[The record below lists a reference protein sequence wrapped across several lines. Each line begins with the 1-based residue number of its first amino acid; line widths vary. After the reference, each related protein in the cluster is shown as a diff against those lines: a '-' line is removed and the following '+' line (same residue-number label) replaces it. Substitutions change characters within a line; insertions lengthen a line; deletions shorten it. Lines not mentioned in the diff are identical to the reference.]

1 MIQFEQPL
9 TGDIEF
15 GRLLIRQLHHL
26 KKHLTHPLEI
36 PDTAQTDPLI
46 LQIVQL
52 ALAQLLRFGQAAL
65 RPVPQ
70 RRMRRELLQIVD
82 HLPVAVDRIAK
93 VGRPRFPVGVEIL
106 RLGETGRRLPLPL
119 NSTYFAALAK
129 SEIV

>member
-52 ALAQLLRFGQAAL
+52 ALAQLLRLA
-65 RPVPQ
+65 
-70 RRMRRELLQIVD
+70 RR
-82 HLPVAVDRIAK
+82 
-93 VGRPRFPVGVEIL
+93 RFARSHSGGC
-106 RLGETGRRLPLPL
+106 GENCSR
-119 NSTYFAALAK
+119 
-129 SEIV
+129 